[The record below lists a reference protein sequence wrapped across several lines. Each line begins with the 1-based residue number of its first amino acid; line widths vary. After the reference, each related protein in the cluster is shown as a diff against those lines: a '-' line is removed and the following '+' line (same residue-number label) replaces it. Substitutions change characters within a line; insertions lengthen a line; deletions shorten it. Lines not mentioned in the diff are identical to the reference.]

1 MLGPLVAAGLLG
13 GCAVQATAA
22 DEVALTTAP
31 SVAPDAPPVEPA
43 PAPSPDGAAPA
54 TALAALEALEVK
66 GRAPR
71 TGYDRDLF
79 GDGWVDTDRNGCD
92 TRNDVLAR
100 DLTGETFKPGTRDCV
115 VLTGSLAD
123 PYSGRTIGFQRG
135 QGTSEAVQI
144 DHVVALSDA
153 WQKGAQQWDAGTR
166 ARFANDP
173 LNLLAVDGPLNMQ
186 KSDGDAATWLPPR
199 TAFRCTY
206 VARQVAVKLSYGVW
220 VTQAEKD
227 AMARVLGSCPDE
239 PLPGGVVA
247 AQPQPATAP
256 EQPPVVVGPMGVE
269 PGPAP
274 TYANCAEVKAAGAAP
289 IRAGDPGFSP
299 RFDGD
304 GDGVGC
310 ES

>member
-1 MLGPLVAAGLLG
+1 MSVPARPLVRTRRLARATVAPLLALALLG
-13 GCAVQATAA
+13 GCAVEATSGDETSAEAPVEAA
-22 DEVALTTAP
+22 AP
-31 SVAPDAPPVEPA
+31 SDGPP
-43 PAPSPDGAAPA
+43 G
-54 TALAALEALEVK
+54 TALAALAELAVK

-79 GDGWVDTDRNGCD
+79 GNGWVDTDRNGCD

-123 PYSGRTIGFQRG
+123 PYSGRTIAFQRG
-135 QGTSEAVQI
+135 EGTSEAVQI

-153 WQKGAQQWDAGTR
+153 WQKGAQQWDADAR

-186 KSDGDAATWLPPR
+186 KSDGDAATWLPPA
-199 TAFRCTY
+199 TSFRCTY
-206 VARQVAVKLSYGVW
+206 VARQVAVKVGYGVW

-227 AMARVLGSCPDE
+227 AMATVLSACPDE
-239 PLPGGVVA
+239 PLPAGAVA
-247 AQPQPATAP
+247 AVP
-256 EQPPVVVGPMGVE
+256 
-269 PGPAP
+269 PAP
-274 TYANCAEVKAAGAAP
+274 APAVLPDASASYANCAEVKAAGAAP
-289 IRAGDPGFSP
+289 IRVGDPGFSP
-299 RFDGD
+299 SFDGD